1 MAGYFWGPDGYIYG
15 RDFNSKNTQGLPKYD
30 IDKQW
35 YLFMIWGMAGYNPDL
50 PESFYIKKIAA
61 HFPGS
66 DAKAIYNTWN
76 ATADVM
82 SWIDK
87 IHYRQN
93 DAEFLAE
100 GCIDIIKFKDVNA
113 FARNDGMPDQGV
125 TAIGD
130 FVTKGKQAGELTPFD
145 VADKLDEASKKLV
158 NGAAHISP
166 GNNAELRQTLG
177 DFEAMGYMA
186 QYYAHK
192 IRGATYL
199 SLYRLNGDEKDKQQ
213 AVTELEAGISSWES
227 YAKAATTYYNPQLMA
242 RTRMLD
248 WNALTENVKKDV
260 TIVQNAKKG
269 EPVGVSVS
277 NKLWEIDKKKL

>member
-1 MAGYFWGPDGYIYG
+1 
-15 RDFNSKNTQGLPKYD
+15 
-30 IDKQW
+30 
-35 YLFMIWGMAGYNPDL
+35 
-50 PESFYIKKIAA
+50 
-61 HFPGS
+61 
-66 DAKAIYNTWN
+66 
-76 ATADVM
+76 M

-130 FVTKGKQAGELTPFD
+130 FVTKGKQAGEITPFD
-145 VADKLDEASKKLV
+145 VADKLDEASKTLV
-158 NGAAHISP
+158 NGAAHISA

-199 SLYRLNGDEKDKQQ
+199 SLYRLNGDEEDKQQ
-213 AVTELEAGISSWES
+213 AVTELEAGVISWES
-227 YAKAATTYYNPQLMA
+227 YAKVATTYYNPQLMA

-260 TIVQNAKKG
+260 TIAQNAKKG

-277 NKLWEIDKKKL
+277 NKLWEVDKKKL